1 MHDGARLAEH
11 CSGFTQHFNNFG
23 LRLVDEQTSDL
34 FVRCN
39 TTRRFKSVW
48 WSGNDATVATDDGA
62 SWQIEFTPPNDVGEI
77 TERTNHGDT
86 SALIDLR
93 KWVSEYGN
101 FDSVQW
107 RANSCAKEGLVTIVI
122 RMSNECNTCC

>member
-11 CSGFTQHFNNFG
+11 CSGFTQHFHNFG

-62 SWQIEFTPPNDVGEI
+62 SWQIEFTPPNHVGEV

-86 SALIDLR
+86 SALIDLC

-101 FDSVQW
+101 FDSVQ
-107 RANSCAKEGLVTIVI
+107 RCANRLAEKRFVSIVV
-122 RMSNECNTCC
+122 RMCNECNTSG